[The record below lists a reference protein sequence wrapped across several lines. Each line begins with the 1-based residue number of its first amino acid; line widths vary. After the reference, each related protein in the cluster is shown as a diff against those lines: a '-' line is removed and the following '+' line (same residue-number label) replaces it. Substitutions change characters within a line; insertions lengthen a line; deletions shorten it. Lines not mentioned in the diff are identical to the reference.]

1 MGNKTS
7 KYTLLKSRSIGSTI
21 RAGLKLY
28 TDNFRKIFKLSW
40 PEAVAYAVICSALGT
55 LSAIYMPEMLSKII
69 SGAANIKNVMIE
81 RYMMITIIIT
91 LFIIGGVFE
100 LIFYSCGISTL
111 WEHRDK
117 DNITGPKSWFTF
129 DIKAAWR
136 TLKAAFFV
144 LIPAS
149 LLFTIAI
156 LLDYGIQ
163 SLFIYTALVSP
174 DSVAIK
180 LISIPLLITAAILLL
195 PFFHIAMKYIMR
207 NEYHFIPL
215 MLNEYLTSL
224 RNTPYI
230 LAVVFI
236 SLTGVITTGFIT
248 SLPGII
254 ISQANTH
261 AYFGLAYGD
270 PLGMPE
276 YITWLTI
283 ATFFINGF
291 FAAYIRMPL
300 TFIIYYIYGSVESRE
315 SERSKMKATIGTTR

>member
-1 MGNKTS
+1 MRNKTS
-7 KYTLLKSRSIGSTI
+7 GNTLLKSRSIGSTI
-21 RAGLKLY
+21 RAGLRLY
-28 TDNFRKIFKLSW
+28 TENFRKIFKLSW
-40 PEAVAYAVICSALGT
+40 PEAAAYAAICSALGT
-55 LSAIYMPEMLSKII
+55 LSAIYMPEMLSKIL
-69 SGAANIKNVMIE
+69 SGAANIKNIMTE
-81 RYMMITIIIT
+81 RYMMIIIIMT
-91 LFIIGGVFE
+91 LSIIGGIFE
-100 LIFYSCGISTL
+100 VIFYSCGISAL

-117 DNITGPKSWFTF
+117 GNITGPKNLFTL
-129 DIKAAWR
+129 DVKAAWR

-144 LIPAS
+144 LIPAF
-149 LLFTIAI
+149 LLFTIII

-163 SLFIYTALVSP
+163 SLLIYTALVSP
-174 DSVAIK
+174 DSVTIK

-195 PFFHIAMKYIMR
+195 PLCHIAMKYTMR

-236 SLTGVITTGFIT
+236 SLTGIITTGLIT

-270 PLGMPE
+270 PLGMPN
-276 YITWLTI
+276 ISHGLPS
-283 ATFFINGF
+283 
-291 FAAYIRMPL
+291 PL
-300 TFIIYYIYGSVESRE
+300 FSSTDSLWHTY
-315 SERSKMKATIGTTR
+315 ACL